1 MKKNIIF
8 LVIMF
13 FLSCLLLTAGEN
25 TLEKEVIKTSDG
37 DLEITFV
44 GHASLLFKFNG
55 MIIYVDPFSRLTDYG
70 LLPDADLILI
80 THEHGDHMDT
90 AAVKHIKKE
99 STKIILTK
107 KCSETIPGGIVM
119 ANGDVKTVKLA
130 KSLKIEAVP
139 AYNIVHQRSEGNP
152 YHPKGVG
159 NGYIITFGDTR
170 VYIAGDTENIPE
182 MKELKNIDIA
192 FLPANLPYTMTAEM
206 VVKAV
211 ASFKPGIL
219 YPYHF
224 QFGQGQVPELET
236 LMKNKKGTE
245 LRIRNRK

>member
-1 MKKNIIF
+1 MRKNIIF
-8 LVIMF
+8 LVITF
-13 FLSCLLLTAGEN
+13 FLLCLFLTAGEK

-55 MIIYVDPFSRLTDYG
+55 IVVYVDPFSRLTDYS
-70 LLPDADLILI
+70 LLPDADLVLI

-90 AAVKHIKKE
+90 AAVNHIKKE
-99 STKIILTK
+99 STKIFLTK
-107 KCSETIPGGIVM
+107 KCSETIPGGIVLS
-119 ANGDVKTVKLA
+119 NGDVKTVTLA
-130 KSLKIEAVP
+130 KGLKIEAVP
-139 AYNIVHQRSEGNP
+139 AYNILHKRPDGGP

-159 NGYIITFGDTR
+159 NGYIITFGDKR

-182 MKELKNIDIA
+182 MNKLKNIDIA

-211 ASFKPGIL
+211 ASFKPAIL

-224 QFGQGQVPELET
+224 QFGQSQVPELET
-236 LMKNKKGTE
+236 LMKDKKGTE